1 MAKSGKKVN
10 MALKAKIIADY
21 RTQRFKTK
29 TALAKFYGI
38 DRKTLYKIIKED
50 EMHRIET
57 EVKEDHLDIVD
68 AGVQYELMK
77 GSLRTDYERE
87 AIERAVRKRV
97 QMLEDDIRI
106 MMNNRKLIQAL
117 QTKTA
122 KKIKEDPNIGAKDIN
137 SLSNAVKNF
146 EQVANPKEL
155 TINNTNINANKAE
168 ATNNVDNRKAR
179 IEQ

>member
-1 MAKSGKKVN
+1 
-10 MALKAKIIADY
+10 LK
-21 RTQRFKTK
+21 KTK
-29 TALAKFYGI
+29 MSALPNQDPEQLARDQI
-38 DRKTLYKIIKED
+38 D
-50 EMHRIET
+50 
-57 EVKEDHLDIVD
+57 
-68 AGVQYELMK
+68 
-77 GSLRTDYERE
+77 
-87 AIERAVRKRV
+87 

-122 KKIKEDPNIGAKDIN
+122 KKIKEDPNIGARDIN

-179 IEQ
+179 IEAIRKEFLNK